1 VPIAGKTLRSLC
13 LLRGS
18 GFDWFRLADLLD
30 FTDGA
35 DDLDRHEGG
44 QLAEVIK
51 NKVGW
56 IFVGVL

>member
-1 VPIAGKTLRSLC
+1 MRSLC

-35 DDLDRHEGG
+35 DDLDCHEGG
-44 QLAEVIK
+44 QLAEVMQE
-51 NKVGW
+51 
-56 IFVGVL
+56 